1 MTCHISHLELT
12 KPGQLHKVGTSREL
26 PTFQGGERGSALRVT
41 IPAEWGGIH
50 LARVPWRGDALVV
63 MRRPGDIRHI
73 PLIVPWKTYQ
83 MAWNSDTSWNLTQV
97 VGTKTWFWNAVRH
110 DLLNAGD
117 SIMKSLGVVC
127 DIWVSV
133 YKIRGDLPS
142 GMMVS
147 VATFSPWLAR
157 DWTWKNH
164 IPKGC
169 FFWGG
174 RGYPMMTEVSK
185 VSHRLVTWSK

>member
-1 MTCHISHLELT
+1 MGRNTPRT
-12 KPGQLHKVGTSREL
+12 
-26 PTFQGGERGSALRVT
+26 SALARGCPGGDET
-41 IPAEWGGIH
+41 PWGYPAYPTDSTMKNISNGLEFRYFLEFDPSGWKENMI
-50 LARVPWRGDALVV
+50 LECSKAW
-63 MRRPGDIRHI
+63 
-73 PLIVPWKTYQ
+73 LIKCW
-83 MAWNSDTSWNLTQV
+83 
-97 VGTKTWFWNAVRH
+97 WFNH
-110 DLLNAGD
+110 EELCD

-127 DIWVSV
+127 DISVSV

-185 VSHRLVTWSK
+185 VSKVSHRLVTWSK